1 MRDYILLFINGKKH
15 KISSLNAKQN
25 LSEYLRDTKGMKGT
39 KIVCSEGDCG
49 ACTVLVHRF
58 IDKDKKTFS
67 SINSCI
73 APLYVL
79 DCCHIITIEGI
90 ESSNSIHPVQEA
102 IAKHHGTQCGFCT
115 PGIVNALVSMSD
127 DLIAANKNV
136 DIKKI
141 KNYTTGNLCR
151 CTGYKGIIKAG
162 MSLNLSEIQPLFQ
175 RYNSKEIQDELEIAF
190 KEEVV
195 LNDIEKEI
203 SIVLPKTIKRTLELK
218 TQEHS
223 VISGGTDI
231 SVFVNKGYNKTKKF
245 VSLTN
250 IDELYEIENN
260 DKYISF
266 ASRVNLTD
274 VEKECEE
281 YFEEFSNSLKVFA
294 SPQIKNKGTLIG
306 NIANGSPIG
315 DSIPFLYVSDASL
328 ELLGTNGAREVLI
341 PDFYLGYKKFDLK
354 ANEIITKV
362 KIPKK
367 NKQFKIYKVS
377 ARKDLDISAVSL
389 ALGYKIENDKI
400 IDISIAYGGVA
411 ATVYKA
417 KALEEILL
425 NKEVKKEY
433 FEEAI
438 SLIPSLLTPFS
449 DHRGSSE
456 FRIKLC
462 QNLLMKFYSEIAS
475 QREVA

>member
-1 MRDYILLFINGKKH
+1 MIAWLTPIFF
-15 KISSLNAKQN
+15 
-25 LSEYLRDTKGMKGT
+25 E
-39 KIVCSEGDCG
+39 
-49 ACTVLVHRF
+49 
-58 IDKDKKTFS
+58 
-67 SINSCI
+67 NSC
-73 APLYVL
+73 
-79 DCCHIITIEGI
+79 
-90 ESSNSIHPVQEA
+90 SNR
-102 IAKHHGTQCGFCT
+102 
-115 PGIVNALVSMSD
+115 
-127 DLIAANKNV
+127 LI
-136 DIKKI
+136 
-141 KNYTTGNLCR
+141 Y
-151 CTGYKGIIKAG
+151 
-162 MSLNLSEIQPLFQ
+162 SP
-175 RYNSKEIQDELEIAF
+175 
-190 KEEVV
+190 
-195 LNDIEKEI
+195 
-203 SIVLPKTIKRTLELK
+203 
-218 TQEHS
+218 
-223 VISGGTDI
+223 
-231 SVFVNKGYNKTKKF
+231 
-245 VSLTN
+245 
-250 IDELYEIENN
+250 
-260 DKYISF
+260 
-266 ASRVNLTD
+266 
-274 VEKECEE
+274 
-281 YFEEFSNSLKVFA
+281 FEEFSDSLKVFA

-328 ELLGTNGAREVLI
+328 ELLGTNGAREVLV
-341 PDFYLGYKKFDLK
+341 PDFYLGYKKFNLK
-354 ANEIITKV
+354 ADEIITKV

-425 NKEVKKEY
+425 NKKIKKEY

>member
-1 MRDYILLFINGKKH
+1 MATIN
-15 KISSLNAKQN
+15 NASK
-25 LSEYLRDTKGMKGT
+25 SKSPR
-39 KIVCSEGDCG
+39 
-49 ACTVLVHRF
+49 
-58 IDKDKKTFS
+58 
-67 SINSCI
+67 
-73 APLYVL
+73 
-79 DCCHIITIEGI
+79 
-90 ESSNSIHPVQEA
+90 QE
-102 IAKHHGTQCGFCT
+102 KFFGE
-115 PGIVNALVSMSD
+115 
-127 DLIAANKNV
+127 
-136 DIKKI
+136 
-141 KNYTTGNLCR
+141 
-151 CTGYKGIIKAG
+151 
-162 MSLNLSEIQPLFQ
+162 EIPQ
-175 RYNSKEIQDELEIAF
+175 
-190 KEEVV
+190 
-195 LNDIEKEI
+195 EI

-274 VEKECEE
+274 VEKECEG
-281 YFEEFSNSLKVFA
+281 YFEEFSDSLKVFA

-341 PDFYLGYKKFDLK
+341 PNFYLGYKKFDLK
-354 ANEIITKV
+354 ADEIITKV

-389 ALGYKIENDKI
+389 ALGYKIENDNKK
-400 IDISIAYGGVA
+400 A
-411 ATVYKA
+411 AVTGSAIFENGRYMGT
-417 KALEEILL
+417 EFIL
-425 NKEVKKEY
+425 
-433 FEEAI
+433 
-438 SLIPSLLTPFS
+438 
-449 DHRGSSE
+449 
-456 FRIKLC
+456 
-462 QNLLMKFYSEIAS
+462 
-475 QREVA
+475 

>member
-1 MRDYILLFINGKKH
+1 MRDYILLFINGKEH
-15 KISSLNAKQN
+15 KVSSIYAKQN
-25 LSEYLRDTKGMKGT
+25 LSEYLRDTLGMKGT

-58 IDKDKKTFS
+58 IEKNKKTFS

-73 APLYVL
+73 APLHVL
-79 DCCHIITIEGI
+79 DCCHIITVEGI
-90 ESSNSIHPVQEA
+90 ESTNSIHPVQEA
-102 IAKHHGTQCGFCT
+102 MAKHHGTQCGFCT

-127 DLIAANKNV
+127 DLIAANKNI
-136 DIKKI
+136 DMKKV

-151 CTGYKGIIKAG
+151 CTGYKGIVKAG
-162 MSLNLSEIQPLFQ
+162 MSLDLNEIKPLFE
-175 RYNSKEIQDELEIAF
+175 RYDSKEIQEKFEIAF
-190 KEEVV
+190 KDEVI
-195 LNDIEKEI
+195 LDDIHKQI
-203 SIVLPKTIKRTLELK
+203 SIVLPKTIKKAIDLK
-218 TQEHS
+218 IQGYS
-223 VISGGTDI
+223 LISGGTDI

-245 VSLTN
+245 VSLIN
-250 IDELYEIENN
+250 VDAFYEIENN
-260 DKYISF
+260 DEFISF
-266 ASRVNLTD
+266 ASGVTLTN
-274 VEKECEE
+274 VENACEE
-281 YFEEFSNSLKVFA
+281 YFEEFANSLKVFA

-328 ELLGTNGAREVLI
+328 ELVSANGKRDILI
-341 PDFYLGYKKFDLK
+341 PDFYLGYKQFALK
-354 ANEIITKV
+354 EDEIITKV

-367 NKQFKIYKVS
+367 DKEFKIYKVS

-389 ALGYKIENDKI
+389 AIGYKIEDEKI

-417 KALEEILL
+417 KDLEKVLL
-425 NKEVKKEY
+425 NKEIKEEY
-433 FEEAI
+433 FKEAI
-438 SLIPSLLTPFS
+438 SLIPDLLTPFS

-462 QNLLMKFYSEIAS
+462 QNLLMKFYSEIS
-475 QREVA
+475 LQREVA